1 MLIVGDFVKELQLS
15 KLRLG
20 FLAIALFEVQTKDK
34 SPFKNNR
41 SRYFSSHTL
50 LYFIKLIMLKYT
62 PFALQL

>member
-1 MLIVGDFVKELQLS
+1 MGDFVKELQLS

-34 SPFKNNR
+34 SPCKNNR
-41 SRYFSSHTL
+41 SSYFSSHAL
-50 LYFIKLIMLKYT
+50 LCYIKLIMLMYT